1 MITGDQQIS
10 ACAVAREIDLSHG
23 EPLDILDA
31 AELVR
36 LDEAELVQ
44 RALTVNVYSRV
55 TPSQKLK
62 IVKAIKAT
70 GRTVAMTG
78 DGINDSP
85 ALKAADIGIAMG
97 QSGTDLA
104 RDVADVVL
112 TRDNIELM
120 ANALA
125 DGRCIYQNIRKAVH
139 FSLSTNI
146 SEIQLIL
153 TALASGLNSPLNV
166 MQLLWINLISDVL
179 PGLAL
184 SAEKPEQNVM
194 EQQPRQSDAPLF
206 TPKDFR
212 GMFVESSTITAG
224 AMGAFLYGISRYG
237 AGAMAGGL
245 AFQALTFGQL
255 FHALTCRSETA
266 GVLTQKKLLRNP
278 YMNWA
283 IGGSI
288 AMQIFSLFFP
298 PLRALL
304 GLSAITL
311 MDGLVISAAST
322 LPFMFNEVNKAVK
335 ERLSIE
341 GNQPDKDRLE
351 DDPPDCRKLGE
362 NDAGIPCLISLQ
374 QRESEYINCC
384 N

>member
-1 MITGDQQIS
+1 M
-10 ACAVAREIDLSHG
+10 
-23 EPLDILDA
+23 DA
-31 AELVR
+31 SELVR
-36 LDEAELVQ
+36 LDEKELIRRVG
-44 RALTVNVYSRV
+44 AVHVYSRV

-62 IVKAIKAT
+62 IVKAIKAS
-70 GRTVAMTG
+70 GQTVAMTG

-97 QSGTDLA
+97 RTGTDLA

-112 TRDNIELM
+112 SRDNIELM
-120 ANALA
+120 AEALA

-153 TALASGLNSPLNV
+153 TALAAGLNSPLNV

-184 SAEKPEQNVM
+184 SAEKPEQDVM
-194 EQQPRQSDAPLF
+194 EQQPRNPEDPLF
-206 TPKDFR
+206 SKKDFR
-212 GMFVESSTITAG
+212 GMFIESGTITAG

-237 AGAMAGGL
+237 TGAMAGGL

-255 FHALTCRSETA
+255 FHALSCRSETT
-266 GVLTQKKLLRNP
+266 GIFTKKKLPRNP

-283 IGGSI
+283 IGGSLMI
-288 AMQIFSLFFP
+288 QVMSLFLP
-298 PLRALL
+298 PLRSLL

-311 MDGLVISAAST
+311 MDGLVIGAAST
-322 LPFMFNEVNKAVK
+322 MPFLFNEANKAVK
-335 ERLSIE
+335 ETLSLRQGLPGRGGE
-341 GNQPDKDRLE
+341 GDAPDVKEADALKTEDPGGPDLE
-351 DDPPDCRKLGE
+351 
-362 NDAGIPCLISLQ
+362 NMAAGFKHF
-374 QRESEYINCC
+374 C